1 MLVVLE
7 ITCEYNLLML
17 WCIAGNPAESDGHSS
32 CPSFGIP
39 GEDHW
44 AHLQTQEEKTA
55 TGSSPGTQLCLHTS
69 KNKFSDHWLTCV
81 THLKDR
87 KVRNRLNK
95 KHNPTQLQ
103 WSWDKNFGVMAPWPA
118 NVFGWFLQCR
128 IGFFSLFFLWVIS
141 NGSKDPV
148 DQAPNLAFIWDNF
161 WRS

>member
-1 MLVVLE
+1 MHCREPCWEWWPQQLPFIWDTWGGSL
-7 ITCEYNLLML
+7 
-17 WCIAGNPAESDGHSS
+17 SS
-32 CPSFGIP
+32 LTDSGGKNCNR
-39 GEDHW
+39 
-44 AHLQTQEEKTA
+44 LQPWDTA
-55 TGSSPGTQLCLHTS
+55 VPDTS

-103 WSWDKNFGVMAPWPA
+103 WSWDKNFGVMAPRPA

-128 IGFFSLFFLWVIS
+128 IGFFSFFFPWVIS

-148 DQAPNLAFIWDNF
+148 DQAPNLAFIRDNF